1 MDIETANNSLNM
13 NVFTNVTKKVCMCS
27 FISMVLIML
36 FIISPLS
43 YFVKTSVFAKIIIVV
58 LLCYTVYLNNM
69 QTNSL
74 KSANLTDKPQDVI
87 SQYNM
92 NIMCSYV
99 FTFFLILLTFFVIKS
114 FF

>member
-1 MDIETANNSLNM
+1 MDNNLNLD
-13 NVFTNVTKKVCMCS
+13 VFTNITKKVCMCS
-27 FISMVLIML
+27 FVAMFLIIL

-43 YFVKTSVFAKIIIVV
+43 NFVKTSITMKIIIVI
-58 LLCYTVYLNNM
+58 LLIYTVYLNIL

-74 KSANLTDKPQDVI
+74 KNTNLSEKS
-87 SQYNM
+87 SQVVSQFNM

-99 FTFFLILLTFFVIKS
+99 FTFFLIILAGFVIKS

>member
-1 MDIETANNSLNM
+1 MDNNLNLD
-13 NVFTNVTKKVCMCS
+13 VFTNITKKVCMCS
-27 FISMVLIML
+27 FVAMFLIIL

-43 YFVKTSVFAKIIIVV
+43 NFVKTSITMKIIIVI
-58 LLCYTVYLNNM
+58 LLIYTVYLNIL

-74 KSANLTDKPQDVI
+74 KNTNLSEKTPQVV
-87 SQYNM
+87 SQFNM

-99 FTFFLILLTFFVIKS
+99 FTFFLIILTGFVIKS

>member
-1 MDIETANNSLNM
+1 MDNNLNLD
-13 NVFTNVTKKVCMCS
+13 VFTNITKKVCMCS
-27 FISMVLIML
+27 FVAMFLIIL

-43 YFVKTSVFAKIIIVV
+43 NFIKTSITMKIIIVI
-58 LLCYTVYLNNM
+58 LLIYTVYLNIL

-74 KSANLTDKPQDVI
+74 KNTNLSEKS
-87 SQYNM
+87 SQVVSQFNM

-99 FTFFLILLTFFVIKS
+99 FTFFLIILAGFVIKS